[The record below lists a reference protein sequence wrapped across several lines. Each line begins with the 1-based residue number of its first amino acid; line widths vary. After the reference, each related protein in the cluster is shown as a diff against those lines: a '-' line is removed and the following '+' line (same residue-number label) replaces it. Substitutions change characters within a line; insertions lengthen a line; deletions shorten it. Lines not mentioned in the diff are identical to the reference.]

1 MRTNLL
7 CAAVLALAPALAYA
21 AAEQRIGSW
30 VISCPDGARECLMRF
45 SKRFLDK
52 AGITADLE
60 VESQGAALVPVI
72 ALRGLSSEMLLA
84 TTMAGKTDV
93 SLQFPGAA
101 RQQLN
106 CNASN
111 AAFVC
116 VPNEAAG
123 RLLSAALPTA
133 HTVTVRVGLSVTGM
147 SPLPAQERSL
157 DLSGTT
163 EALARLRAAGP
174 SPVPN
179 PLSVAREAARSPA
192 GMMTMADKMLKSAG
206 FQQGVAGVQALIAR
220 YMNK

>member
-1 MRTNLL
+1 MRTNLV
-7 CAAVLALAPALAYA
+7 CAAMLALSPAIAYA
-21 AAEQRIGSW
+21 AAEQRIGTW
-30 VISCPDGARECLMRF
+30 VISCPEGSRACLMRF
-45 SKRFLDK
+45 SKRFVDK

-60 VESQGAALVPVI
+60 VESQGAALVPVLV
-72 ALRGLSSEMLLA
+72 LRGLSSEILLA
-84 TTMAGKTDV
+84 TAMAGTTDV
-93 SLQFPGAA
+93 SLQFSGGA

-116 VPNEAAG
+116 APNEAAG
-123 RLLSAALPTA
+123 RLLSAALPA
-133 HTVTVRVGLSVTGM
+133 ARSVTVRVGLSVTGM

-179 PLSVAREAARSPA
+179 PLSIAREAARSPA
-192 GMMTMADKMLKSAG
+192 GMMAMADKMLKSAG
-206 FQQGVAGVQALIAR
+206 YQQGLAGAQALIAK